1 MTPSYL
7 ESLRNGVLRQR
18 IQDALSR
25 LAACDLCPR
34 RCGVNRSKAETGI
47 CRTGRNAW
55 VSDADAHFGEED
67 PLVGTHGSG
76 TIFFTHCSLGCCFCQ
91 NHDISHRGAG
101 TEVSANTL
109 AASMLRLQEK
119 GCHNI
124 NLVTPSHVVPQI
136 LEALMIAA
144 ENGLRIPL
152 VYNTSA
158 YDRVETLVLLD
169 GIVDI
174 YMPDF
179 KFWDSEI
186 AKASC
191 DAADYPEIAQAAI
204 REMHRQV
211 GDLTL
216 NAEGLAVRGLLVR
229 HLVLPENLAGTDRV
243 MAFLANDIS
252 KETYVNLMNQYH
264 PCGTASKVPALKRR
278 ITTAEFEAALDMTRK
293 AGIHRL
299 DRRRR
304 TFIVW

>member
-1 MTPSYL
+1 MKPSYL
-7 ESLRNGVLRQR
+7 DNLRRGVLRQR
-18 IQDALSR
+18 TQDALSR

-34 RCGVNRSKAETGI
+34 RCGVNRLGAEIGI

-55 VSDADAHFGEED
+55 VSDADAHFGEEE

-91 NHDISHRGAG
+91 NYDISHLGAG
-101 TEVSANTL
+101 REVSAETL

-158 YDRVETLVLLD
+158 YDRVETLALLD

-179 KFWDSEI
+179 KFWDSET
-186 AKASC
+186 AGATC
-191 DAADYPEIAQAAI
+191 DAADYPEIAKAAI

-252 KETYVNLMNQYH
+252 KDTYVNIMNQYY
-264 PCGTASKVPALKRR
+264 PCGTASRIPALKRK
-278 ITTAEFEAALDMTRK
+278 ITTAEFEAAIDMARK

-304 TFIVW
+304 AFIVW

>member
-1 MTPSYL
+1 MKPSYL
-7 ESLRNGVLRQR
+7 ESLHSGHLQERLE
-18 IQDALSR
+18 AACSR
-25 LAACDLCPR
+25 LEACDLCPR
-34 RCGVNRSKAETGI
+34 RCGVNRLRGETGI

-55 VSDADAHFGEED
+55 VSDADAHFGEEA

-91 NHDISHRGAG
+91 NWEISHLGAG
-101 TEVSANTL
+101 TEVSAETL

-136 LEALMIAA
+136 LEAVMIAA
-144 ENGLRIPL
+144 EQGLRIPL

-158 YDRVETLVLLD
+158 YDRVETLALLD
-169 GIVDI
+169 GVVDI

-179 KFWDSEI
+179 KFWDAEI
-186 AKASC
+186 ARRTC
-191 DAADYPEIAQAAI
+191 DATDYPDSAKAAI

-216 NAEGLAVRGLLVR
+216 DAEGLAVKGLLVR

-243 MAFLANDIS
+243 MTFLANEIS
-252 KETYVNLMNQYH
+252 RNTYVNIMSQYH
-264 PCGTASKVPALKRR
+264 PCGTASSIPALERR
-278 ITTAEFEAALDMTRK
+278 ITTAEFEAAIDMARK

-304 TFIVW
+304 AFIVW